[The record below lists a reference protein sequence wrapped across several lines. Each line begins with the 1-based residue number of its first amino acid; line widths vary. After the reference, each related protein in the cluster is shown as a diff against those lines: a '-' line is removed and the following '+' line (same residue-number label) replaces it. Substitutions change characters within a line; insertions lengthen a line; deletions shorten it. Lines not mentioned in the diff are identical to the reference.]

1 MAIKVSTFQNRFN
14 TLFEES
20 EQTTIS
26 LGKAL
31 HVSSQTI
38 SAWNLGT
45 RSPKEPT
52 IIAIADYFG
61 VNVEWLMGFNVEK
74 EKHHNIH
81 DIDSE
86 LNRIADL
93 YMSLSEANKVSV
105 MNYMLYLKSQE
116 KGIG

>member
-1 MAIKVSTFQNRFN
+1 MAIKVSTFKNRFN
-14 TLFEES
+14 VLFDES
-20 EQTTIS
+20 EKTTIS
-26 LGKAL
+26 LGKEL

-38 SAWNLGT
+38 SAWRLGT

-74 EKHHNIH
+74 EKHQNIH
-81 DIDSE
+81 HIDSE
-86 LNRIADL
+86 LKRITDL
-93 YMSLSEANKVSV
+93 FMSLSEANKVSA